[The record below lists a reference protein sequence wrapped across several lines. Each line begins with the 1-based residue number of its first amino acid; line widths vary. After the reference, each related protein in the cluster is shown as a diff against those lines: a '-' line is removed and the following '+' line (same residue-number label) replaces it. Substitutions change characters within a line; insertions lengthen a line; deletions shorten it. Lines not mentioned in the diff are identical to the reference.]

1 MTIHD
6 ILNVNS
12 GQVVSLYHWI
22 SIHDILNVYVG
33 WAASYAAGCEFK
45 TLGGFGEFG
54 KFSGFGG
61 FGKLLCQVGTG
72 HSIIWL
78 DKGSGQW

>member
-1 MTIHD
+1 MR
-6 ILNVNS
+6 ILDAYCVVP
-12 GQVVSLYHWI
+12 GQVVSPYTWMR
-22 SIHDILNVYVG
+22 IHEILNVYLG

-45 TLGGFGEFG
+45 TLGRFDEFR
-54 KFSGFGG
+54 KFSGSDG

-72 HSIIWL
+72 YSIIWL